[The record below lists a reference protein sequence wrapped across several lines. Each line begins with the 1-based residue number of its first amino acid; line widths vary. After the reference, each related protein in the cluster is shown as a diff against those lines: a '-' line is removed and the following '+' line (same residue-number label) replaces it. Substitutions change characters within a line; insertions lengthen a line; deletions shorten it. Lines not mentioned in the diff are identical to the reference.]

1 MSIKYGPKISA
12 NGLVL
17 SLDADNSKSYSGV
30 GNTNTWY
37 DLSGIGNT
45 ATRTNNPG
53 YGGQVTFNPSGYFDF
68 TVNPFAGAT
77 NFGYFGGGT
86 PGPVSTVDRIDYS
99 NDTATASVKGP
110 LSLARYLLAATGNS
124 SYGYFGGGNSPS
136 QSPSQVS
143 TVDRIDYSNDT
154 ATASPKG
161 PLSTTKLYLAA
172 TGNISYGYFG
182 GGQNPSGIISTVD
195 RIDYSNDTATA
206 SPKGPLSLARYLLAA
221 TGNSSYGY
229 FGVGIWPYTSTVDRI
244 DYTNDTVTASVKGPL
259 SSARY
264 NLAATGNSSF
274 GYFGGGRNVTNP
286 IVSTVDRI
294 DYSNDTATSSV
305 KGPLSSVKYQLAAT
319 GNSSFGYFGGGTPFP
334 ATSTVDRIDYSND
347 TATASVKGP
356 LSFARYHLAAASPKA
371 NAIVLD
377 ASLSGNGFTLSS
389 VTVPT
394 TGGFSIS
401 AFIKRDTSARELSD
415 IETIFS
421 NGIGDGWFFGINA
434 SGNLYYAIS
443 CASGVGSQEG
453 SLGGNVADAE
463 WHMVTVVFDR
473 AADLGSYKVYGYVD
487 GSESGTA
494 IISAGS
500 GGNVSFTST
509 APGVGYGGFY
519 NVFGGE
525 ISNIYSWNRVLTAS
539 EVLENYNELKPKY
552 EFL

>member
-1 MSIKYGPKISA
+1 MYI
-12 NGLVL
+12 
-17 SLDADNSKSYSGV
+17 ADNVRGVFRLKQVYEEQISGNWPTTASSEGV
-30 GNTNTWY
+30 G
-37 DLSGIGNT
+37 
-45 ATRTNNPG
+45 
-53 YGGQVTFNPSGYFDF
+53 GGSPSPY
-68 TVNPFAGAT
+68 PY
-77 NFGYFGGGT
+77 GYFGGG
-86 PGPVSTVDRIDYS
+86 PGPLTTVDRIDYS

-110 LSLARYLLAATGNS
+110 LSLARARLRATGNS
-124 SYGYFGGGNSPS
+124 SYGWFGGGLTPYSTVDRIDYSNDTATASVRGPLSAAKFGLAATGNISYGYFGNGRNNSTGFTY
-136 QSPSQVS
+136 S

-161 PLSTTKLYLAA
+161 PLSVRKYFTGA
-172 TGNISYGYFG
+172 TGNADYGYFG
-182 GGQNPSGIISTVD
+182 GGYAAFPSSQVYSTVD
-195 RIDYSNDTATA
+195 RIDYSNDTAAA
-206 SPKGPLSLARYLLAA
+206 STKGPLSSNGRWILAA
-221 TGNSSYGY
+221 TGNG
-229 FGVGIWPYTSTVDRI
+229 
-244 DYTNDTVTASVKGPL
+244 
-259 SSARY
+259 
-264 NLAATGNSSF
+264 SF
-274 GYFGGGRNVTNP
+274 GYFGGGIPGPR
-286 IVSTVDRI
+286 STVDRI
-294 DYSNDTATSSV
+294 DYSNDTV
-305 KGPLSSVKYQLAAT
+305 
-319 GNSSFGYFGGGTPFP
+319 
-334 ATSTVDRIDYSND
+334 
-347 TATASVKGP
+347 TASVKGQ
-356 LSFARYHLAAASPKA
+356 LSSVRQSLGAASPKA

-377 ASLSGNGFTLSS
+377 NSLSGNGFTLSS

-401 AFIKRDTSARELSD
+401 AFIKRDTNARELSA

-443 CASGVGSQEG
+443 GASGVGSQEG

>member
-1 MSIKYGPKISA
+1 MYI
-12 NGLVL
+12 
-17 SLDADNSKSYSGV
+17 ADNVRGVFRLKQAYEEQISGNWPTTASSV
-30 GNTNTWY
+30 S
-37 DLSGIGNT
+37 SG
-45 ATRTNNPG
+45 
-53 YGGQVTFNPSGYFDF
+53 GGSPSSPY
-68 TVNPFAGAT
+68 PY
-77 NFGYFGGGT
+77 GYFGGGT
-86 PGPVSTVDRIDYS
+86 LGGGTPGLRSTVDRIDYTNDTSTASPKGPLSAAKYALAATGNSSYGYFGGGYPPYRSTVDRIDYS

-110 LSLARYLLAATGNS
+110 LSSVRADLAATGNS
-124 SYGYFGGGNSPS
+124 SYGYFGGGAYPI
-136 QSPSQVS
+136 VS

-154 ATASPKG
+154 ATASTKG
-161 PLSTTKLYLAA
+161 PLSLIRRYLPA
-172 TGNISYGYFG
+172 TGNGSYGYFG
-182 GGQNPSGIISTVD
+182 GGSYLTV
-195 RIDYSNDTATA
+195 IY
-206 SPKGPLSLARYLLAA
+206 
-221 TGNSSYGY
+221 
-229 FGVGIWPYTSTVDRI
+229 
-244 DYTNDTVTASVKGPL
+244 
-259 SSARY
+259 
-264 NLAATGNSSF
+264 
-274 GYFGGGRNVTNP
+274 
-286 IVSTVDRI
+286 
-294 DYSNDTATSSV
+294 
-305 KGPLSSVKYQLAAT
+305 
-319 GNSSFGYFGGGTPFP
+319 
-334 ATSTVDRIDYSND
+334 STVDRIDYSND

-443 CASGVGSQEG
+443 GASGVGSQEG

>member
-136 QSPSQVS
+136 QSPSQ
-143 TVDRIDYSNDT
+143 
-154 ATASPKG
+154 
-161 PLSTTKLYLAA
+161 
-172 TGNISYGYFG
+172 
-182 GGQNPSGIISTVD
+182 
-195 RIDYSNDTATA
+195 
-206 SPKGPLSLARYLLAA
+206 
-221 TGNSSYGY
+221 
-229 FGVGIWPYTSTVDRI
+229 
-244 DYTNDTVTASVKGPL
+244 
-259 SSARY
+259 
-264 NLAATGNSSF
+264 
-274 GYFGGGRNVTNP
+274 
-286 IVSTVDRI
+286 VSTVDRI

-443 CASGVGSQEG
+443 GASGVGSQEG

-539 EVLENYNELKPKY
+539 EVLENYNELKIKY